1 MNSDPIV
8 AALDIGA
15 AHTTAIVAAVHGE
28 RPRAPMLRILGVART
43 RTMGLRRGV
52 VSDIEEATRS
62 SRKAVDEAARMA
74 GVAHEALYVGIA
86 G

>member
-15 AHTTAIVAAVHGE
+15 AHTTAVVAAVHGE
-28 RPRAPMLRILGVART
+28 LPRAPMLRILGVART

-62 SRKAVDEAARMA
+62 IRQAVDEAARVA
-74 GVAHEALYVGIA
+74 GVVPDAL
-86 G
+86 